1 MEQHGKSR
9 RGETILVVEDAEP
22 VRRMVTTMLAQS
34 GYRCLEAPDGNE
46 ALALLDTR
54 REPVHL
60 VLTDLLMPKMS
71 GTELAEHLARLR
83 PELPVVFMSGYT
95 DDPVVVTIGRTR
107 GNFLAK
113 PFTAGALLDKVRQVL
128 SEWPGG
134 PQALSSG
141 SGTR

>member
-1 MEQHGKSR
+1 VEQPRKSH

-34 GYRCLEAPDGNE
+34 GYQCLEAPDGNE

-71 GTELAEHLARLR
+71 GTELAEHLSRLR
-83 PELPVVFMSGYT
+83 PELPIVFMSGYT
-95 DDPVVVTIGRTR
+95 DDPVVMTIGRTR

-128 SEWPGG
+128 SERPGG